1 MKGYWNRPEDTEA
14 VLKDVWL
21 LTGDIAKMDEE
32 GYFYILDRKK
42 DVIIASGYN
51 VYPREIEEVVYQ
63 LEAIEEV
70 LVIGVPDSYRG
81 ETVKVY
87 VKLKEG
93 YSITAEEIKQYGK
106 ENLAPCK
113 APKDV
118 EIELPKSSVGKLLRR
133 VLRDE
138 ESSKIKA

>member
-106 ENLAPCK
+106 ENLAPYK